1 MALTVLET
9 VLNKHI
15 DARQQIRSTPWADSD
30 ASGLFMALQ
39 THRQVIN
46 GSKYGWRDGDSPPKD
61 LLHARLRAKFYGA
74 AYIILRPYIFNALKW
89 HDEGIY
95 YSPDQLR
102 DWLDKSYNPFV
113 EPLQLPQKHL
123 RPNELEKDTEL
134 ARNFL
139 WCCKKS
145 IDSAMNSTI
154 AFDGVADPE
163 DRERMRVTNIHGT
176 ATA

>member
-1 MALTVLET
+1 MIAT
-9 VLNKHI
+9 
-15 DARQQIRSTPWADSD
+15 TPWADAD

-39 THRQVIN
+39 AHRQMIN
-46 GSKYGWRDGDSPPKD
+46 AGKHVWRDGDLPPKD
-61 LLHARLRAKFYGA
+61 LLEARLRAKFYGA

-102 DWLDKSYNPFV
+102 EWLVTTYNPFV
-113 EPLQLPQKHL
+113 EPVQLPQKHL
-123 RPNELEKDTEL
+123 RPGELDKDPNL

-145 IDSAMNSTI
+145 VDSAMNSTI

-163 DRERMRVTNIHGT
+163 EKERMRVTNIHGT

>member
-1 MALTVLET
+1 MLITPKDSAQ
-9 VLNKHI
+9 KKS
-15 DARQQIRSTPWADSD
+15 STSPWADAD

-39 THRQVIN
+39 THRQVIKD
-46 GSKYGWRDGDSPPKD
+46 SKYGWKDGDLPPKD
-61 LLHARLRAKFYGA
+61 LLQARLRAKFYGA

-102 DWLDKSYNPFV
+102 EWLKTSYDPLV

-123 RPNELEKDTEL
+123 RPNELEKDTDL

-145 IDSAMNSTI
+145 IDSAVNSTV
-154 AFDGVADPE
+154 AFDGVADPAK
-163 DRERMRVTNIHGT
+163 RARMRVTNIHGT